1 MTPVAPGQ
9 VVGGYTLI
17 EEVGRGSTATVFR
30 ASASDGGPG
39 VALKLLRPDLA
50 LVESAMTMF
59 ADEAQI
65 AGRIVHPNVVRVLGT
80 GEHQGVP
87 FIVQELVE
95 GFSYGEARSRVA
107 ELGRSID
114 LPTHLAILAQA
125 AEGLHAAHETRDE
138 QGAPSNVVHR
148 DVKPHN
154 ILLGLSGRVKVVDFG
169 VAAARDRSTRTATG
183 ATKGTLAYLAP
194 EQILSPRDVDRRADI
209 WALGVIAWEGITGQ
223 RLFFDKM
230 DGVTIWNVVHREIPP
245 LASDGSIPEPVVR
258 VVARCLSRRREERP
272 PSAAA
277 IAEVFESAAGALGE
291 SGLGPVARLTQSL

>member
-1 MTPVAPGQ
+1 MNPVAPGET
-9 VVGGYTLI
+9 VGGYTVV

-30 ASASDGGPG
+30 ARPGDHGPD

-50 LVESAMTMF
+50 VVESAMTMF

-65 AGRIVHPNVVRVLGT
+65 AARIVHPNVVRVLGT
-80 GEHQGVP
+80 GEHDGVP

-95 GFSYGEARSRVA
+95 GFSYGEVRSRVA
-107 ELGRSID
+107 ELGRSIE
-114 LPTHLAILAQA
+114 LSTHLAILAQA

-138 QGAPSNVVHR
+138 HGALSNIVHR

-154 ILLGLSGRVKVVDFG
+154 ILLRFSGRVKVVDFG

-194 EQILSPRDVDRRADI
+194 EQILSPRDVDRRADL
-209 WALGVIAWEGITGQ
+209 WALGVIAWEGVTGQ

-245 LASDGSIPEPVVR
+245 LATEGSVPEPVLR
-258 VVARCLSRRREERP
+258 VVARCLSRKREGRP

-277 IAEVFESAAGALGE
+277 VAEVFESAAAALGE
-291 SGLGPVARLTQSL
+291 TGLEPVARLTRSL